1 MLHPRALDRLLAVVP
16 DVVSALAFAGLWL
29 SPLAFG
35 PSGVRNA
42 MLVMLVEFVL
52 IHASAFLGAAAF
64 AEGATK
70 LRKVA
75 MLGGF
80 ALLYLGFIAAFAS
93 AFDAT
98 WPFIAFGWLLLGKL
112 RVIFHR
118 AGPDGTSGGFA
129 AMWALSALAYL
140 AAVFATML
148 LPLPRLGL
156 GEAVRPLLDLPGS
169 GLWVDQPHRVV
180 AAGMLYFGLLAWAK
194 WHALRVQAR

>member
-35 PSGVRNA
+35 RSGVRNA

-52 IHASAFLGAAAF
+52 IHASAFLGATAF

-70 LRKVA
+70 LRRVA
-75 MLGGF
+75 MIGGF
-80 ALLYLGFIAAFAS
+80 GLVYLGFIAAFAS
-93 AFDAT
+93 AFDAA

-112 RVIFHR
+112 RVIFGR
-118 AGPDGTSGGFA
+118 GGPHVASGGFA

-140 AAVFATML
+140 AAVFATSF

-169 GLWVDQPHRVV
+169 GLWIDQPHRVV

-194 WHALRVQAR
+194 WRVLRERAR